1 MKAFITPEEAAE
13 VTRLRLVYETH
24 TGRAIAIMRAEG
36 WTAESTP
43 RIIAE
48 DRIAGEA
55 MMRIKEIYGIEGVLP

>member
-1 MKAFITPEEAAE
+1 MKAFITPDEAAE
-13 VTRLRLVYETH
+13 VARLLYETH
-24 TGRAIAIMRAEG
+24 TGRATAIMRAEG

>member
-43 RIIAE
+43 RIGAA
-48 DRIAGEA
+48 DKIAGEA
-55 MMRIKEIYGIEGVLP
+55 MMRLKEIYGIEGVLP